1 NVYIT
6 YKCSHNT
13 ITYKG
18 DMLAFISV
26 STMQTFIK
34 VVSVI
39 LLVRKMNKQ
48 DIEKLMKHLEK
59 KWLDLTKSLPM
70 KQYENSSFNLNFYL
84 KTQETPE
91 EVIFYGE
98 ANYQI
103 NEESIWFDEEDCL
116 VMIGFSDIS
125 NIFVDYTGVEV
136 EVSEEE
142 KVKLDQITKDP
153 LAPLKEALS

>member
-1 NVYIT
+1 
-6 YKCSHNT
+6 
-13 ITYKG
+13 
-18 DMLAFISV
+18 
-26 STMQTFIK
+26 MQTFIR